1 MKKLHFWS
9 IFSLV
14 TVCMLAF
21 SACGDDDD
29 DNQLDLGGGGGSS
42 NKGVVGDWAY
52 MEVSDD
58 QTYLFMESLS
68 LKSSGKFTIV
78 DYDVYGTGLASGG
91 SISSMEK
98 AEYTGTFTAKDGI
111 LKLQAN
117 GKEQT
122 YSYRVS
128 GDNMTLTSS
137 QLSITYDKMDNDIRT
152 IFSNAEKTYQQ
163 RFK

>member
-1 MKKLHFWS
+1 
-9 IFSLV
+9 
-14 TVCMLAF
+14 MLLPIPKTSPVDFISGPKIEFA
-21 SACGDDDD
+21 
-29 DNQLDLGGGGGSS
+29 
-42 NKGVVGDWAY
+42 
-52 MEVSDD
+52 
-58 QTYLFMESLS
+58 SLS
-68 LKSSGKFTIV
+68 FSK
-78 DYDVYGTGLASGG
+78 
-91 SISSMEK
+91 EK
-98 AEYTGTFTAKDGI
+98 TGTFTAKDGI

-137 QLSITYDKMDNDIRT
+137 QLSITYDKMDDDIRT